1 MICVL
6 LNDSDFD
13 RTLSPIEFALEKLG
27 VFYRT
32 WRTFREGFPQYASDC
47 DGLIISGGFTM
58 KGYFEEKG
66 DLYGASFLKNFGK
79 PILGICL
86 GMQILARL
94 AGVSLVVSRELG
106 ISRVWLYEGNDLFKG
121 MKSPLEVCQRHNY
134 ALPYVP
140 RGYSVIARNDST
152 FIQAIASKDNLKYGI
167 QFHPEEIDLGSEI
180 ESLKIFSNF
189 ASIVE
194 RHSTENSGGGK

>member
-1 MICVL
+1 
-6 LNDSDFD
+6 
-13 RTLSPIEFALEKLG
+13 
-27 VFYRT
+27 
-32 WRTFREGFPQYASDC
+32 
-47 DGLIISGGFTM
+47 M
-58 KGYFEEKG
+58 KNYFEEKS
-66 DLYGASFLKNFGK
+66 DLYGASYLRNFNK

-94 AGVSLVVSRELG
+94 AGVSLVVSKELG
-106 ISRVWLYEGNDLFKG
+106 LSRVWLDGGNDLFKG

-140 RGYSVIARNDST
+140 HGYSIIARNDST

-167 QFHPEEIDLGSEI
+167 QFHPEEIDLGSEMD
-180 ESLKIFSNF
+180 SLKIFSNF

>member
-1 MICVL
+1 
-6 LNDSDFD
+6 
-13 RTLSPIEFALEKLG
+13 
-27 VFYRT
+27 
-32 WRTFREGFPQYASDC
+32 
-47 DGLIISGGFTM
+47 
-58 KGYFEEKG
+58 
-66 DLYGASFLKNFGK
+66 
-79 PILGICL
+79 
-86 GMQILARL
+86 
-94 AGVSLVVSRELG
+94 
-106 ISRVWLYEGNDLFKG
+106 
-121 MKSPLEVCQRHNY
+121 EVCQRHNY

-152 FIQAIASKDNLKYGI
+152 FIQAIASKDNLKYGV